1 MKYFICGVVTSV
13 LTLATFGLGFVV
25 GGVAVSA
32 IKEDNA
38 LHKQRQAKR
47 YAGYYRDPGKNPFIK
62 E

>member
-25 GGVAVSA
+25 GGVAVST

-38 LHKQRQAKR
+38 SHKRRQTNR
-47 YAGYYRDPGKNPFIK
+47 YADYSRDPGKNPFI
-62 E
+62 EE